1 MKTLYHNE
9 SKSYSSETVEHNG
22 KKFKISTEN
31 GNGYSRTKIELYTDN
46 GLATIAN
53 GGDISGII
61 KVSYLDSGYERLTG
75 SLRNIQLAKKYI
87 EMIY

>member
-31 GNGYSRTKIELYTDN
+31 GNCYARTYVELYTDN
-46 GLATIAN
+46 GLAHIA
-53 GGDISGII
+53 GAGDIRGII
-61 KVSYLDSGYERLTG
+61 AVDYLDTDEVRLRN
-75 SLRNIQLAKKYI
+75 SLRNIELAKKYI
-87 EMIY
+87 KAIY